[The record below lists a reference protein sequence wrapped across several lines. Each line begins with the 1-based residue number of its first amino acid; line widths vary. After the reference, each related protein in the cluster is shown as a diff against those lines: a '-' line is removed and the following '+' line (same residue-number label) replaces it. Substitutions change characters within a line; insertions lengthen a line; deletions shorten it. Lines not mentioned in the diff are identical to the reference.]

1 VNLEKFLAPYNPP
14 RTHLVDCVRY
24 WADLHPDQVAYCC
37 ADGEGFEE
45 RVTYRQ
51 LERRAQAIAA
61 DLVDR
66 GLAGERLLLL
76 YPAERP
82 LEFVAGFFGCLF
94 AGAVAIP
101 AYPPRR
107 NRNMMRILAISDDAE
122 AKAALTVGSIC
133 ERIGG
138 MLGDAKA
145 LSQLDWIATD
155 HVPPAR
161 AERWTP
167 PALTGEDLAILQ
179 YTSGS
184 TGTPK
189 GVVLSHGNIMHNVGL
204 ITYAFEATR
213 DGVGMTWLPTYH
225 DMGLVGGVLKPL
237 FFGRPNV
244 MMSPF
249 MFLAKPVRWLRCISQ
264 YGVTISGGPNFAY
277 DLCVQK
283 ITDDELA
290 GIDLR
295 SWEVAYNGAEPV
307 RRDTIAKFSERFA
320 PYGFRPEAFYPCY
333 GMAETTL
340 IVTGSYKERAPTILT
355 VDGRALDQHQV
366 QLVEPTADMA
376 RELASSGRVLPD
388 EDVVIVDPDT
398 HVQLPEDRVGEI
410 WVRSPS
416 VGLGYWNKPEA
427 TEQIFQA
434 RLSDSDEGPFLRT
447 GDLGF
452 FHQGE
457 LYVTGR
463 LKDMIIVRGVNRY
476 PQDIELTA
484 EYASPRVQQGGV
496 VAFAV
501 E

>member
-1 VNLEKFLAPYNPP
+1 
-14 RTHLVDCVRY
+14 
-24 WADLHPDQVAYCC
+24 
-37 ADGEGFEE
+37 
-45 RVTYRQ
+45 
-51 LERRAQAIAA
+51 
-61 DLVDR
+61 
-66 GLAGERLLLL
+66 
-76 YPAERP
+76 
-82 LEFVAGFFGCLF
+82 
-94 AGAVAIP
+94 
-101 AYPPRR
+101 
-107 NRNMMRILAISDDAE
+107 
-122 AKAALTVGSIC
+122 
-133 ERIGG
+133 
-138 MLGDAKA
+138 
-145 LSQLDWIATD
+145 
-155 HVPPAR
+155 
-161 AERWTP
+161 
-167 PALTGEDLAILQ
+167 
-179 YTSGS
+179 
-184 TGTPK
+184 
-189 GVVLSHGNIMHNVGL
+189 
-204 ITYAFEATR
+204 
-213 DGVGMTWLPTYH
+213 
-225 DMGLVGGVLKPL
+225 
-237 FFGRPNV
+237 
-244 MMSPF
+244 

-501 E
+501 EQDGQERLVIVCEVERKRSDQWDDVIQAIRRDVTRDHDLPPDAVILVKYASVPTTSSGKLQRHACRQDFLDGNLRVVDQWLSWEAPADTVPPFGSSGGTGTRRRRRIGVEPAGNAVRPRRPPLRVGRGPNLKIVSGGDRSRVTGMARMGAPQEVRSARREPSTPPSLAWSLPRFARWPKSEPNN